1 MRHDDMKPYNQ
12 SEANHHDENETKRDV
27 AETDTYKLKQ
37 EESLIFN
44 DGQGEQHTHSNQLLT
59 PASNDEYNNQQMA
72 RQSSHRK
79 TNHSSR
85 FNIGAF
91 FSGMIGG
98 LIPVIVAILL
108 IMNHV
113 LPLPISGNEQPQQTP
128 IKEEYSEEVVSN
140 ISSDDAEV
148 STDISEVSDA
158 VVGVLNLQQRSIWEP
173 SEEVGSGS
181 GIVYKKKDGY
191 AYIVTNEH
199 VVQDA
204 QELEIVFN
212 DDKRADA
219 KVLGTDKLTDL
230 AVLKIDGKHVKTIAK
245 LGDSEKLKVG
255 ETVFAIG
262 NPLGIEFANSL
273 TKGIISGL
281 NRSISVDT
289 NGDGQPD
296 WITEVIQTDAAINPG
311 NSGGA
316 LVNKNGD
323 VIGINSMKV
332 ARHAVEGIGLAIPI
346 DAALPI
352 MKQLETNGEVVRP
365 FIGISSAPLS
375 DVPPQYRNQIVLPK
389 NIEGGMVIANVEVGS
404 PADKAGLKQFDIITK
419 INGQKVT
426 SILELRKFL
435 YTEANVNEKVTIEF
449 YRDGKKQEVELKLTE
464 RSI

>member
-1 MRHDDMKPYNQ
+1 MKQDDLKQEQ
-12 SEANHHDENETKRDV
+12 SELNHHDKNK
-27 AETDTYKLKQ
+27 AEIKHDMADTDSYRLKQ
-37 EESLIFN
+37 EE
-44 DGQGEQHTHSNQLLT
+44 QHTESNQELT
-59 PASNDEYNNQQMA
+59 SASSEGHDDQQYS
-72 RQSSHRK
+72 RQFEQRSAKKSP
-79 TNHSSR
+79 R

-98 LIPVIVAILL
+98 LVPVIVAIML
-108 IMNHV
+108 IMNNV
-113 LPLPISGNEQPQQTP
+113 IPLPVTDNEQPQQTQA
-128 IKEEYSEEVVSN
+128 KEDYSQEVVSN
-140 ISSDDAEV
+140 IASDDADM

-181 GIVYKKKDGY
+181 GIVYKKEDGY

-204 QELEIVFN
+204 QEVEIVFN
-212 DDKRADA
+212 DDKRAEA

-230 AVLKIDGKHVKTIAK
+230 AVLKVDGKHVKTVAK

-316 LVNKNGD
+316 LVDKDGD

-352 MKQLETNGEVVRP
+352 MEQLETNGEVVRP

-375 DVPPQYRNQIVLPK
+375 DVPPQYRDQIVLPK
-389 NIEGGMVIANVEVGS
+389 NIEGGMVIANVEMGS

-419 INGQKVT
+419 IDGQKVT

-435 YTEANVNEKVTIEF
+435 YTEAKVNEKVNIEF

-464 RSI
+464 RSL